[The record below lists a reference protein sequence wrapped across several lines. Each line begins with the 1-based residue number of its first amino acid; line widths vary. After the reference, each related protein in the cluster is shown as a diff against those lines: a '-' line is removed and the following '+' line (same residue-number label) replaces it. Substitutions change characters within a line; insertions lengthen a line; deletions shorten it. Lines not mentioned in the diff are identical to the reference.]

1 MGVGGVQVSVLFVC
15 TGNICRSPTAAGV
28 FAELVQRAGLQDR
41 VRVDSAG
48 THDYHVG
55 KAPDARSQRAAARRG
70 YDLSRQRARVIQAED
85 FEEFD
90 YILAM
95 DRGHLAILRRQ
106 CPSQHRGKL
115 QMFMSYSVGLETE
128 EVPDPYCGGSGGFE
142 IVLDMVEL
150 ASEGLL
156 EHIRRNH

>member
-1 MGVGGVQVSVLFVC
+1 MDVGARKVGVLFVC
-15 TGNICRSPTAAGV
+15 TGNICRSPTAEGV
-28 FAELVQRAGLQDR
+28 FAHQVREAGLDQL

-55 KAPDARSQRAAARRG
+55 EAPDGRSQRAAAQRG
-70 YDLSRQRARVIQAED
+70 YNLAHQRARVVAAGD
-85 FEEFD
+85 FEAFD

-95 DRGHLAILRRQ
+95 DRGHLQILRHQ
-106 CPSQHRGKL
+106 CPPRHRKKL
-115 QMFMSYSVGLETE
+115 ELFLHYAEDLEAE
-128 EVPDPYCGGSGGFE
+128 EVPDPYYGGGGGFE
-142 IVLDMVEL
+142 IVLDLVEL